1 MLGANQLES
10 SFAEQDTGVLVDE
23 LSKMPLQQ
31 TCVALGKVLPVGWV
45 LLSTGE
51 AHLEYWDQFREK
63 KKNHKIQVTAF
74 KRKKKLF

>member
-63 KKNHKIQVTAF
+63 KKNKIQVTAF